1 MLSKR
6 GRGAASLLWGSNLG
20 DRPANLASAREAIR
34 AAAGPI
40 LNTSAVYRTEAWGKT
55 DQPEFLNQVV
65 EVETDLDPEALLE
78 TLMDIERQMGR
89 ERSERWA
96 PRTID
101 LDILYYGQDV
111 VQTAR
116 LMLPHPGIP
125 DRRFTLVPL
134 AEIAPDFVHPQYG
147 KTNQQLLRACYD
159 LLTVR
164 EYF

>member
-1 MLSKR
+1 
-6 GRGAASLLWGSNLG
+6 
-20 DRPANLASAREAIR
+20 
-34 AAAGPI
+34 
-40 LNTSAVYRTEAWGKT
+40 AVYRTEAWGKT

-65 EVETDLDPEALLE
+65 EVETDLAPETLLE

-147 KTNQQLLRACYD
+147 KTNQQLLRECYD

-164 EYF
+164 EYY